1 MFKKI
6 VSQLDKIEKDFNVK
20 ILYACESGSR
30 AWGFESCDSDY
41 DVRFIYVHKQE
52 WYLNIDSETKRDVI
66 ELPINSELDISGW
79 ELRKGLNLFKKSNPA
94 LVEWLNSPIVYKK
107 DESFTEDMQQLV
119 PKFYSYKACF
129 YHYTN
134 MAKRNHREYL
144 KKETIWIKK
153 YFYVLRPLLAMKW
166 IEQKRGIVPTELE
179 KLFVTIQEH
188 KELVDAIKSL
198 VAQKKIGFES
208 KYMSRIPIISDFIE
222 TALDEFSKKN
232 VDYEETNGDIE
243 ELNRLFLKYLI

>member
-6 VSQLDKIEKDFNVK
+6 VEQLNEIEKNFNVK

-30 AWGFESCDSDY
+30 AWGFESKDSDY

-52 WYLNIDSETKRDVI
+52 WYLKIDSATQRDVI
-66 ELPINSELDISGW
+66 ELPIDSELDISGW
-79 ELRKGLNLFKKSNPA
+79 DLRKSLNLFNKSNPA
-94 LVEWLNSPIVYKK
+94 LIEWLNSPIVYKK
-107 DESFTEDMQQLV
+107 DESFIDDIQQLV
-119 PKFYSYKACF
+119 PQFYSYKACF

-134 MAKRNHREYL
+134 MAKKNYREYL
-144 KKETIWIKK
+144 KKEIVWIKK

-166 IEQKRGIVPTELE
+166 IEQKRGIVPTEFE
-179 KLFVTIQEH
+179 KLLVTIQEH

-208 KYMSRIPIISDFIE
+208 KYMSRISIISDFIE
-222 TALDEFSKKN
+222 TSLDDFSKKSVN
-232 VDYEETNGDIE
+232 YKEANGGVED
-243 ELNRLFLKYLI
+243 LNSLFLKYLI